1 MQTRSEARA
10 QPFTRY
16 DETGLQELLNAY
28 DARMKRLNDQYLR
41 MMGEHIAEIG
51 TMIPSDVHRLQQIRR
66 MNKNLSAIE
75 RRIAAAAGMSVKDIR
90 QIFEQ
95 AAQEDVRMAQKI
107 LGVPDTVRVS
117 DNLPLQRILQA
128 QVRETAGRMQNLSN
142 TTVVSKPYRNA
153 VDASVSAV
161 QSGVEDYGSAIRRT
175 IREAGQMGL
184 RVRDEGTTA
193 VDYESGNS
201 RRLDSAVRMNIL
213 DGVRHLNQSIMEEV
227 GREFGADGVE
237 IDAHMLC
244 AEDHLPYQGTQMTNE
259 VFEQLQD
266 SLPRPFGEWNCRHS
280 WHPILL
286 GISQP
291 TYTPA
296 QLQEMH
302 DYSTEEIEIDGR
314 TKTRYEWSQEMRR
327 AEVAIRQTKD
337 VATLA
342 VAAGD
347 DTLQRQC
354 QGKIVALNEHY
365 RTLAGKAGLKP
376 EYQRTYVAGFRDA
389 GLTRSENNGRITVDD
404 SKYIGLGDAVRRII
418 GAETKVSESTEG
430 ESKVSSIRTFTG
442 LSHYMQSQYGVSVDP
457 SVRGLRFTD
466 VRQGIAGLDEIF
478 RMYPEA
484 AEMISRITT
493 CSRGVMSATSDSIG
507 FNPLYFS
514 KGKGEAAKLESII
527 DGQSGENW
535 IRNASVRSLGYH
547 EGGHLIEGLLT
558 RIHSSSRSPLHWNDE
573 WNRGVQAERIMR
585 QACENLRTTEYGSV
599 RNYRAMRRDISR
611 YALKSASETLAEA
624 IADSFR
630 NGESAS
636 PLSKEIRRIIDD
648 EINAYRE
655 GQKR

>member
-16 DETGLQELLNAY
+16 DETGLQELLSAY

-41 MMGEHIAEIG
+41 AMGEHIRDIG

-66 MNKNLSAIE
+66 MNRNLSAIE
-75 RRIAAAAGMSVKDIR
+75 RRIAAVAGMSVKDIR

-184 RVRDEGTTA
+184 RVRGDGTMA
-193 VDYESGNS
+193 VDYESGYS

-244 AEDHLPYQGTQMTNE
+244 AEDHLPYQGRQFSKSD
-259 VFEQLQD
+259 FEEIQS

-286 GISQP
+286 GISEP
-291 TYTPA
+291 TYTPD

-342 VAAGD
+342 AAAGD

-365 RTLAGKAGLKP
+365 RSLAGKAGLKP
-376 EYQRTYVAGFRDA
+376 EFQRTYVAGFRDA
-389 GLTRSENNGRITVDD
+389 VQKKPPHGTGPVAALRNYVGPHDRLYELLKHVKPIDGFEDFGCHGNPYYIEIDTNNGQTVKYNAKQFADTIRSDPEYHGGSIRLLSCTTGLKEDGFARQLAKHLGVTVLAPTEVLWISDGEKNKRPEGEIFVSNID
-404 SKYIGLGDAVRRII
+404 SLAYLWYDRVDVKPTGRWIKFNPDG
-418 GAETKVSESTEG
+418 TWSESDE
-430 ESKVSSIRTFTG
+430 
-442 LSHYMQSQYGVSVDP
+442 
-457 SVRGLRFTD
+457 RGR
-466 VRQGIAGLDEIF
+466 
-478 RMYPEA
+478 
-484 AEMISRITT
+484 
-493 CSRGVMSATSDSIG
+493 
-507 FNPLYFS
+507 
-514 KGKGEAAKLESII
+514 
-527 DGQSGENW
+527 
-535 IRNASVRSLGYH
+535 
-547 EGGHLIEGLLT
+547 
-558 RIHSSSRSPLHWNDE
+558 
-573 WNRGVQAERIMR
+573 
-585 QACENLRTTEYGSV
+585 
-599 RNYRAMRRDISR
+599 
-611 YALKSASETLAEA
+611 
-624 IADSFR
+624 
-630 NGESAS
+630 
-636 PLSKEIRRIIDD
+636 
-648 EINAYRE
+648 
-655 GQKR
+655 